1 MGVLPPPMAFSPLG
15 GYAPIKTTKPGQQR
29 GKTMNILRLDSS
41 MRHSGSD
48 SRALADSLVA
58 KLQEKLASST
68 LACRDLKTGMGHV
81 SGAWREA
88 SLNNAETRSCQDR
101 AVLAQSDALSA
112 ELDRAD
118 ILVVAMPVY
127 NFSVPTSFRAWV
139 DLVCRDN
146 VDGAGATTIETRAHN
161 KRAVVVLTSNHT
173 IAGASDDFAT
183 GYAKFIL
190 RFLGTTTVDIVDA
203 TGLAGDREAVL
214 ARARATINRLADQIS
229 DEIEPVAAQ

>member
-1 MGVLPPPMAFSPLG
+1 
-15 GYAPIKTTKPGQQR
+15 
-29 GKTMNILRLDSS
+29 MNILRLDSS
-41 MRHSGSD
+41 MRQSGSD
-48 SRALADSLVA
+48 SRSLADTLVS
-58 KLQEKLASST
+58 KLQKKLAAST
-68 LACRDLKTGMGHV
+68 LACRDLKTGIGHV

-88 SLNNAETRSCQDR
+88 SLNKKETRSSQDR

-118 ILVVAMPVY
+118 ILVVAMPMY

-146 VDGAGATTIETRAHN
+146 VDGASATSDGARAQN

-173 IAGASDDFAT
+173 KCCTSDDFAT

-190 RFLGTTTVDIVDA
+190 RFLGASSVDIVDA
-203 TGLAGDREAVL
+203 TGLASDRDAVL
-214 ARARATINRLADQIS
+214 VRARATIDRLAEKLS
-229 DEIEPVAAQ
+229 HAGEPVAAK

>member
-1 MGVLPPPMAFSPLG
+1 
-15 GYAPIKTTKPGQQR
+15 
-29 GKTMNILRLDSS
+29 MNILRLDSS

-58 KLQEKLASST
+58 KLQEKLGSST
-68 LACRDLKTGMGHV
+68 LACRDLKAAMGPV
-81 SGAWREA
+81 SGAWRDA
-88 SLNNAETRSCQDR
+88 SLNNAETRSSQDR

-118 ILVVAMPVY
+118 ILVVAMPIY

-146 VDGAGATTIETRAHN
+146 VDGASATTLDKRAHN

-173 IAGASDDFAT
+173 TAGAGDDFAT
-183 GYAKFIL
+183 GYATFIL
-190 RFLGTTTVDIVDA
+190 RFLGATTVDIVDA
-203 TGLAGDREAVL
+203 TGLAGDRDAVL
-214 ARARATINRLADQIS
+214 ARARATIDRLANQLS
-229 DEIEPVAAQ
+229 DEIEPFAAK

>member
-1 MGVLPPPMAFSPLG
+1 
-15 GYAPIKTTKPGQQR
+15 
-29 GKTMNILRLDSS
+29 MNILRLDSS

-58 KLQEKLASST
+58 KLQDKLVSST
-68 LACRDLKTGMGHV
+68 LACRDLKAGMGHV
-81 SGAWREA
+81 SGAWRDA
-88 SLNNAETRSCQDR
+88 SLNNAETRSSQDR

-118 ILVVAMPVY
+118 ILVVAMPIY

-146 VDGAGATTIETRAHN
+146 VDGASATTLETRAHN

-173 IAGASDDFAT
+173 TAGAGDDFAT
-183 GYAKFIL
+183 GYVTFIL
-190 RFLGTTTVDIVDA
+190 GFLGASKVDIVDA
-203 TGLAGDREAVL
+203 TGLAGDRDAVL
-214 ARARATINRLADQIS
+214 ARARTTIDRLADQLS
-229 DEIEPVAAQ
+229 YGGEPVAAK

>member
-1 MGVLPPPMAFSPLG
+1 
-15 GYAPIKTTKPGQQR
+15 
-29 GKTMNILRLDSS
+29 MNILRVDSS

-58 KLQEKLASST
+58 KLQDKLASST
-68 LACRDLKTGMGHV
+68 LACRDLKAGMGHV
-81 SGAWREA
+81 SGAWRDA
-88 SLNNAETRSCQDR
+88 SLNNAETRSSQDR

-118 ILVVAMPVY
+118 ILVVAMPIY

-146 VDGAGATTIETRAHN
+146 VDGASATTLDTRAHN

-173 IAGASDDFAT
+173 TAGAGDDFAT
-183 GYAKFIL
+183 GYATFIL
-190 RFLGTTTVDIVDA
+190 RFLGATTVDIVDA
-203 TGLAGDREAVL
+203 TGLAGDRDAVL
-214 ARARATINRLADQIS
+214 ARARATIDKLADQLS
-229 DEIEPVAAQ
+229 HDSEPVAAA

>member
-1 MGVLPPPMAFSPLG
+1 
-15 GYAPIKTTKPGQQR
+15 
-29 GKTMNILRLDSS
+29 

-58 KLQEKLASST
+58 KLQEKLGSST
-68 LACRDLKTGMGHV
+68 LACRDLKAGMGHV
-81 SGAWREA
+81 SGAWRDA
-88 SLNNAETRSCQDR
+88 SLNNAETRSSQDR

-146 VDGAGATTIETRAHN
+146 VDGASATTLDKRAHN

-173 IAGASDDFAT
+173 TAGAGDDFAT
-183 GYAKFIL
+183 GYATFIL
-190 RFLGTTTVDIVDA
+190 RFLGATTVDIVDA
-203 TGLAGDREAVL
+203 TGLAGDRDAVL
-214 ARARATINRLADQIS
+214 ARAGATIDRLADQLS
-229 DEIEPVAAQ
+229 DEIEPFAAK